1 MLILPDFSV
10 VETHGHG
17 TKISHEES
25 KITRL
30 AV

>member
-1 MLILPDFSV
+1 MFILTDFSV

-17 TKISHEES
+17 TKISHEV
-25 KITRL
+25 KITPL